1 MLGVIRRLNC
11 SEKFTLEAEG
21 LPSDVSDCIH
31 EFTGK
36 LACAH
41 SITFGL
47 ISAVVINETGSSDS
61 ETAMQRL
68 SSIVKPISKRRRDN
82 YKNANIFQ
90 RALCSVIV
98 LLPAVYVVTWT
109 GFGLWCFLHSIATQ
123 DGSNGPLFYTGQTWL
138 GIIIRTSYMFF
149 GVSDDS
155 SPSKNEASHSHG
167 AQKNT
172 DIDEETG
179 LVRKN
184 STQ

>member
-1 MLGVIRRLNC
+1 MIGVINLLNC
-11 SEKFTLEAEG
+11 SEKFRNEAEG
-21 LPSDVSDCIH
+21 LPTDVSDCID

-61 ETAMQRL
+61 DTSMQRL
-68 SSIVKPISKRRRDN
+68 SSIVKPILKRRQDN
-82 YKNANIFQ
+82 YENANIFQ

-109 GFGLWCFLHSIATQ
+109 AFGLWCFMHSLIGQ
-123 DGSNGPLFYTGQTWL
+123 DGSAGPLFYTGQTWL

-155 SPSKNEASHSHG
+155 SPSKTEASHSHG
-167 AQKNT
+167 AKKNT

-184 STQ
+184 SMQ

>member
-1 MLGVIRRLNC
+1 MLGVINLLNC
-11 SEKFTLEAEG
+11 SEKFRNEAEG
-21 LPSDVSDCIH
+21 LPTDVSDCID

-47 ISAVVINETGSSDS
+47 ISAVVINETSSSDT

-68 SSIVKPISKRRRDN
+68 SSIVKPILSRRKAKR
-82 YKNANIFQ
+82 NIFQ
-90 RALCSVIV
+90 QALCSVIV

-109 GFGLWCFLHSIATQ
+109 AFGLWCFMHSLIGQ

-172 DIDEETG
+172 EIHEETG